1 MAHFQDGVLV
11 RVIVHMIV
19 HVYVHQCYCVI
30 ARALSTGC
38 EYAHVT
44 LRNSTRTPLSFEREP
59 AFLPRLSFRKPP
71 WSGFKLWIPPGLPQC
86 HCYPGTY
93 PGITTHSG
101 VTAPRPL
108 QRKLLLNDASDRA
121 APAQVSWS
129 AGPALS
135 GFHDVIH

>member
-11 RVIVHMIV
+11 GVIVHMIV
-19 HVYVHQCYCVI
+19 HVRMSINVI

-38 EYAHVT
+38 A
-44 LRNSTRTPLSFEREP
+44 TRTPLSFEREP

-71 WSGFKLWIPPGLPQC
+71 WSGFKLWITLPLSDW
-86 HCYPGTY
+86 HCY

-108 QRKLLLNDASDRA
+108 QRKLLLNNASDRA
-121 APAQVSWS
+121 APAQLPWS
-129 AGPALS
+129 AGRAL
-135 GFHDVIH
+135 GFTTRM